1 MKVFLEVAEEVLR
14 SGTGLSMCMRE
25 YLSVCTNKRFVTP
38 LYFVHSQ
45 GIYVEGHPDSSIF
58 SNLF

>member
-38 LYFVHSQ
+38 LYFV
-45 GIYVEGHPDSSIF
+45 
-58 SNLF
+58 